1 MDTTLASVLSESE
14 ARGRGTGEEDEPQDL
29 SIRQEDLLAAGPSQ
43 EQAFEE
49 DRGQPTVSSFTSPKK
64 MMLLREAARE
74 REGLEMGENRL
85 ATLAGVASELVAKA
99 GGAPEILV
107 VPSTSDREVSTET
120 HVTVE
125 TSRPRVTALAS
136 TGLVI

>member
-1 MDTTLASVLSESE
+1 MCEVDEIGPQGALWSFIY
-14 ARGRGTGEEDEPQDL
+14 RGREAPEVAQWM
-29 SIRQEDLLAAGPSQ
+29 